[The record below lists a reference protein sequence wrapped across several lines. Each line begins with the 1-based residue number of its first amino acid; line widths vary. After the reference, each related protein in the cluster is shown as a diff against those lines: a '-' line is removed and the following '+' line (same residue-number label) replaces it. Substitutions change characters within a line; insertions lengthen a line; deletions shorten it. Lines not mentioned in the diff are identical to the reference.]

1 METIEKLLGIYFDA
15 VIVHGA
21 KLDNIV
27 QFIRTCLKTTTS
39 QIAYAEK

>member
-39 QIAYAEK
+39 RIVYAEK